1 MIENLENNLA
11 DVSAEADDRLGD
23 KPSKERLR
31 DAFTILMQTV
41 STLPKTTLR
50 KQKLKRCD
58 D

>member
-31 DAFTILMQTV
+31 DAFTILMETV
-41 STLPKTTLR
+41 GTLPKTTLR
-50 KQKLKRCD
+50 K
-58 D
+58 